1 MREQKLNCES
11 DLRKASKEGNAKE
24 VRNLLTI
31 GIDPYCREW
40 EFRLTPLHLAVENNH
55 FHVVRTLLDSGV
67 NPNVSDELMRA
78 PLHLAAMRN
87 GTYIVQLLLDFGA
100 NPNAPCMNDQTA
112 LSMAAANG
120 CESVAKLLLEEG
132 ANVDQANNVALHM
145 GAKYGRVEIVNI
157 LLSAG
162 ANPNAA
168 ARYGTPLD
176 IALRQGARLYYSGS
190 PENYRSVIQL
200 LIDAGAKST
209 KTKDELK
216 KLIKNDRELEKI
228 LNGITIR
235 KIYF

>member
-1 MREQKLNCES
+1 MT
-11 DLRKASKEGNAKE
+11 
-24 VRNLLTI
+24 LT
-31 GIDPYCREW
+31 
-40 EFRLTPLHLAVENNH
+40 F
-55 FHVVRTLLDSGV
+55 
-67 NPNVSDELMRA
+67 
-78 PLHLAAMRN
+78 
-87 GTYIVQLLLDFGA
+87 IVQLLLDFGA

-145 GAKYGRVEIVNI
+145 GAKYGRVEIVKI

-235 KIYF
+235 ENHLDLGELFSAGGLLL